1 MLYFTLLWLFST
13 SHYQGFTS
21 WHRVHSMPLLSYILL
36 ESTSLYQ
43 GTTSFYHVFTSL
55 YQGSTSHYALDSASF
70 YHGYTSLYFS
80 LLHST
85 TALLHSTSLYH
96 GYTSLYLTFYQDVI
110 LPCFYLTLFH
120 STLAVLQFAT
130 FLGYSHSH
138 FRVFQLPHLTLL
150 SLMLVQ
156 TEDII
161 IQFRVL
167 HRL

>member
-1 MLYFTLLWLFST
+1 MALLFYLNLLHCTKALLHSTMFLLHSTRALLHTMHLTLLHST
-13 SHYQGFTS
+13 M
-21 WHRVHSMPLLSYILL
+21 VILH
-36 ESTSLYQ
+36 STSL
-43 GTTSFYHVFTSL
+43 
-55 YQGSTSHYALDSASF
+55 

-96 GYTSLYLTFYQDVI
+96 GYTSLFLTFYQDVI

-161 IQFRVL
+161 TVQGTSQVVRWFQVVGFEELAGRSVFT
-167 HRL
+167 

>member
-1 MLYFTLLWLFST
+1 MHLTLLHST
-13 SHYQGFTS
+13 M
-21 WHRVHSMPLLSYILL
+21 VILH
-36 ESTSLYQ
+36 STSL
-43 GTTSFYHVFTSL
+43 
-55 YQGSTSHYALDSASF
+55 

-161 IQFRVL
+161 TVQGTSQVVRGFQVVGFEELAGRSIFT
-167 HRL
+167 

>member
-1 MLYFTLLWLFST
+1 MALLYFTLPRFYFTLCHGSPIFYLSLLHCTKALLHST
-13 SHYQGFTS
+13 MFLL
-21 WHRVHSMPLLSYILL
+21 HSTRALLHTMHLTLLHSTMVILH
-36 ESTSLYQ
+36 STSL
-43 GTTSFYHVFTSL
+43 
-55 YQGSTSHYALDSASF
+55 